1 MAGVV
6 ARQRSHCQSDHSWKY
21 CCLAGIAWY
30 MQQGHGPTRND
41 AAIANARRY
50 CEQTGTPLPFR
61 PRQDI
66 STVEG
71 CMEVF
76 MSHATMLVFR
86 GPSAIA
92 AGKCPMHV
100 HVAKDANG
108 PSHDFGRP
116 GEPATFADL
125 QATARYVLGIEE

>member
-1 MAGVV
+1 
-6 ARQRSHCQSDHSWKY
+6 
-21 CCLAGIAWY
+21 

-71 CMEVF
+71 CIRAIEGAKGSVSF
-76 MSHATMLVFR
+76 GNTDNR
-86 GPSAIA
+86 GTIFAHPR
-92 AGKCPMHV
+92 
-100 HVAKDANG
+100 NG
-108 PSHDFGRP
+108 RHWKFFGTW
-116 GEPATFADL
+116 GVSWTLADL
-125 QATARYVLGIEE
+125 QAAARYVLGIVARIKA